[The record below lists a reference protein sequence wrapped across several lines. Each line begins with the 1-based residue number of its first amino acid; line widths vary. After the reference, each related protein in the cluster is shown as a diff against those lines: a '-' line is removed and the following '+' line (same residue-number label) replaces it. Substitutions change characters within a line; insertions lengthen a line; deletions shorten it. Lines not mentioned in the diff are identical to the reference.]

1 MPYFLCR
8 LAADDGHPLSQSF
21 LASSVQ
27 ECRRHFEAEGFCIL
41 SIRKDWKKTSGPAL
55 PFERRIKDKD
65 FIMFN
70 QELVALLRAGY
81 PILKGLELIT
91 GRTKNMHLKERL
103 QQVEVD
109 VRSGK
114 ALSES
119 FASHEKEFGKV
130 YTAAL
135 LAGEQSGNLPGT
147 IGRYLDYAKV
157 IAQTRSRIRA
167 ALLYPTLL
175 VVFALAL
182 MAILVN
188 FILPRFAGFYSDFGA
203 QLPRVTRL
211 LIAAAGSLRQL
222 TPFLLAILVILVL
235 FLPRLKK
242 NEKILMFL
250 ERSKLKIPYAK
261 RIWVETAISL
271 FSRTLSLL
279 LEAGITLLPGLPIAC
294 QAIPNKFLMKQT
306 RHLQENIRNG
316 ETLSDSLGK
325 TGFFTPLATDMIRI
339 GENSANLHGMLGE
352 VAEVYDQRIQARI
365 DTFVSLIEPV
375 IIIAMGMIVALM
387 LLAVY
392 LPIFNIIQIQR

>member
-8 LAADDGHPLSQSF
+8 LATENGQHLSQSF
-21 LASSVQ
+21 LASSAE
-27 ECRRHFEAEGFCIL
+27 ECRRHFETEGFCIL
-41 SIRKDWKKTSGPAL
+41 SVRKDWKKTSTPTL
-55 PFERRIKDKD
+55 PFEKRIKDKD

-70 QELVALLRAGY
+70 QELVALLRAGS
-81 PILKGLELIT
+81 PILKSLELIS
-91 GRTKNMHLKERL
+91 GRTKNVHLKELL
-103 QQVEVD
+103 QKVEAD

-119 FASHEKEFGKV
+119 FVSFEKDFGKV

-135 LAGEQSGNLPGT
+135 MAGEQSGNLPGT

-175 VVFALAL
+175 VVFSLVL

-188 FILPRFAGFYSDFGA
+188 FILPRFTGFYADFGA
-203 QLPRVTRL
+203 QLPRITLL
-211 LIAAAGSLRQL
+211 LIAAAGGFRLV
-222 TPFLLAILVILVL
+222 TPFLLALLVVL
-235 FLPRLKK
+235 ALLLPRLKK

-250 ERSKLKIPYAK
+250 EKSKLRIPYAN
-261 RIWVETAISL
+261 RIRVETAISL

-306 RHLQENIRNG
+306 RHLPEGIRNG

-339 GENSANLHGMLGE
+339 GENSANLHGMLRE
-352 VAEVYDQRIQARI
+352 VADVYDQRIQARI

-375 IIIAMGMIVALM
+375 IIIAMGLLVALM

-392 LPIFNIIQIQR
+392 LPIFNIIQITR

>member
-8 LAADDGHPLSQSF
+8 LATEDGHHISESF
-21 LASSVQ
+21 LASSAE
-27 ECRRHFEAEGFCIL
+27 ECRKHFEAKGFLIL
-41 SIRKDWKKTSGPAL
+41 SVRKDWKKTSTPAL
-55 PFERRIKDKD
+55 PFEKQIKDKD

-70 QELVALLRAGY
+70 QELMALLRAGY
-81 PILKGLELIT
+81 PILKSLELIS
-91 GRTKNMHLKERL
+91 GRTKNVHLKELL
-103 QQVEVD
+103 QKVEAD

-114 ALSES
+114 ALSEA
-119 FASHEKEFGKV
+119 FDTHEKEFGKV

-135 LAGEQSGNLPGT
+135 MAGEQSGNLPGT

-175 VVFALAL
+175 VIFALIL
-182 MAILVN
+182 MAVLVN
-188 FILPRFAGFYSDFGA
+188 FILPRFAGFYADFGA
-203 QLPRVTRL
+203 QLPRITRL
-211 LIAAAGSLRQL
+211 LIAAAGGLRMV
-222 TPFLLAILVILVL
+222 TPFLLLFLIALVV

-242 NEKILMFL
+242 NEKVLMFL
-250 ERSKLKIPYAK
+250 EKNKLKVPYAN
-261 RIWVETAISL
+261 RIRVETAISL

-279 LEAGITLLPGLPIAC
+279 LEAGITLLPSLPIAC
-294 QAIPNKFLMKQT
+294 QAIPNKFLLKQT
-306 RHLQENIRNG
+306 RHLPQNIRNG
-316 ETLSDSLGK
+316 EPLSDSLSK
-325 TGFFTPLATDMIRI
+325 TEFFTPLATDMIRI
-339 GENSANLHGMLGE
+339 GENSANLHGMLKE
-352 VAEVYDQRIQARI
+352 VADVYDQRIQARI

>member
-8 LAADDGHPLSQSF
+8 LATEDGHHLSQSF
-21 LASSVQ
+21 LASSAE

-41 SIRKDWKKTSGPAL
+41 SIRKDWKKASVPAL
-55 PFERRIKDKD
+55 PFEKKVKDKD

-81 PILKGLELIT
+81 PILKSLELIT
-91 GRTKNMHLKERL
+91 GRIKNVHLKEL
-103 QQVEVD
+103 LHKVESD

-135 LAGEQSGNLPGT
+135 MAGEQSGNLPGT

-175 VVFALAL
+175 VVFAVVL

-188 FILPRFAGFYSDFGA
+188 FILPRFAGFYADFGA
-203 QLPRVTRL
+203 QLPRITRL
-211 LIAAAGSLRQL
+211 LIAAAGGIRRFM
-222 TPFLLAILVILVL
+222 PFLLGFFVVL
-235 FLPRLKK
+235 ALLLPRLKK
-242 NEKILMFL
+242 NEKILLFL
-250 ERSKLKIPYAK
+250 ERSKLKIPYAS
-261 RIWVETAISL
+261 RVWVETAISL

-279 LEAGITLLPGLPIAC
+279 LEAGITLLHGLPIAC
-294 QAIPNKFLMKQT
+294 QAVPNKYLMKQALRLPEDI
-306 RHLQENIRNG
+306 RHG
-316 ETLSDSLGK
+316 ESLSDSLVK
-325 TGFFTPLATDMIRI
+325 ATFFTPLATDMIRI
-339 GENSANLHGMLGE
+339 GENSANLHGMLKE
-352 VAEVYDQRIQARI
+352 VADVYDQRIQAKI

-375 IIIAMGMIVALM
+375 IIIAMGIIVALM

>member
-8 LAADDGHPLSQSF
+8 LATEDGHHLSQSF
-21 LASSVQ
+21 LASSAE

-41 SIRKDWKKTSGPAL
+41 SIRKDWKKASVPAL
-55 PFERRIKDKD
+55 PFEKKVKDKD

-81 PILKGLELIT
+81 PILKSLELIT
-91 GRTKNMHLKERL
+91 GRIKNVHLKEL
-103 QQVEVD
+103 LHKVESD

-135 LAGEQSGNLPGT
+135 MAGEQSGNLPGT

-175 VVFALAL
+175 VVFAVVL

-188 FILPRFAGFYSDFGA
+188 FILPRFAGFYADFGA
-203 QLPRVTRL
+203 QLPRITRL
-211 LIAAAGSLRQL
+211 LIAAAGGIRRFM
-222 TPFLLAILVILVL
+222 PFLLGFFVVL
-235 FLPRLKK
+235 ALLLPRLKK
-242 NEKILMFL
+242 NEKILLFL
-250 ERSKLKIPYAK
+250 ERSKLKIPYAS

-279 LEAGITLLPGLPIAC
+279 LEAGITLLHGLPIAC
-294 QAIPNKFLMKQT
+294 QAVPNKYLMKQAL
-306 RHLQENIRNG
+306 RLPENIRHG
-316 ETLSDSLGK
+316 ESLSDSLAK
-325 TGFFTPLATDMIRI
+325 ATFFTPLATDMIRI
-339 GENSANLHGMLGE
+339 GENSANLHGMLKE
-352 VAEVYDQRIQARI
+352 VADVYDQRIQAKI

-375 IIIAMGMIVALM
+375 IIIAMGIIVALM

>member
-8 LAADDGHPLSQSF
+8 LATEDGHHLSQSF
-21 LASSVQ
+21 LASSAE

-41 SIRKDWKKTSGPAL
+41 SIRKDWKKATLPSL
-55 PFERRIKDKD
+55 PFEKRIKDKD

-81 PILKGLELIT
+81 PILKSLELIT
-91 GRTKNMHLKERL
+91 GRTKNVHLKERL
-103 QQVEVD
+103 QEVEAD

-119 FASHEKEFGKV
+119 FASRENEFGMV

-135 LAGEQSGNLPGT
+135 MAGEQSGNLPGT
-147 IGRYLDYAKV
+147 ISRYLEYAKV
-157 IAQTRSRIRA
+157 IAQTRTRIRA

-175 VVFALAL
+175 IIFALIL

-188 FILPRFAGFYSDFGA
+188 FILPRFNVFYADFGA
-203 QLPRVTRL
+203 QLPRITRI
-211 LIAAAGSLRQL
+211 LITAAGILRKV
-222 TPFLLAILVILVL
+222 TPFLLAVMIILGL
-235 FLPRLKK
+235 FLPRFRR
-242 NEKILMFL
+242 NERTHLFL
-250 ERSKLKIPYAK
+250 ERAKLKIPYAN
-261 RIWVETAISL
+261 RIRVETAISL

-294 QAIPNKFLMKQT
+294 QAIPNKFLMMKT
-306 RHLQENIRNG
+306 RQLPEDIRNG
-316 ETLSDSLGK
+316 QPLSESLGK

-339 GENSANLHGMLGE
+339 GENSANLHGMLKE
-352 VAEVYDQRIQARI
+352 VADVYDQRIQAKI
-365 DTFVSLIEPV
+365 DAFVSLIEPV
-375 IIIAMGMIVALM
+375 IIIAMGIIVALM

>member
-8 LAADDGHPLSQSF
+8 LATEDGHHLSQSF
-21 LASSVQ
+21 LASSAE
-27 ECRRHFEAEGFCIL
+27 ECRRHFESEGFCIL
-41 SIRKDWKKTSGPAL
+41 SIRKDWKKASVPAL
-55 PFERRIKDKD
+55 PFEKKVKDKD

-81 PILKGLELIT
+81 PILKSLELIT
-91 GRTKNMHLKERL
+91 GRTNNVHLKEL
-103 QQVEVD
+103 LHKVEAD

-119 FASHEKEFGKV
+119 FASHEKDFGKV

-135 LAGEQSGNLPGT
+135 MAGEQSGNLPGT

-175 VVFALAL
+175 IVFAGVL

-188 FILPRFAGFYSDFGA
+188 FILPRFAGFYADFGA
-203 QLPRVTRL
+203 QLPRITRL
-211 LIAAAGSLRQL
+211 LIAAAGGIRRFM
-222 TPFLLAILVILVL
+222 PFLLGFFVVL
-235 FLPRLKK
+235 ALLLPRLKK
-242 NEKILMFL
+242 NEKILFFL
-250 ERSKLKIPYAK
+250 ERSKLKIPYAS

-279 LEAGITLLPGLPIAC
+279 LEAGITLLHGLPIAC
-294 QAIPNKFLMKQT
+294 QAIPNKYLMRQALRLPDDI
-306 RHLQENIRNG
+306 RHG
-316 ETLSDSLGK
+316 ESLSDSLGK
-325 TGFFTPLATDMIRI
+325 ATFFTPLATDMIRI
-339 GENSANLHGMLGE
+339 GENSANLHGMLKE
-352 VAEVYDQRIQARI
+352 VADVYDQRIQAKI

-375 IIIAMGMIVALM
+375 IIIAMGIIVALM

>member
-8 LAADDGHPLSQSF
+8 LATEEGHHISQSF
-21 LASSVQ
+21 LASSAE
-27 ECRRHFEAEGFCIL
+27 ECRKHFEAEGFCIL
-41 SIRKDWKKTSGPAL
+41 SVRKDWKKASTPTL
-55 PFERRIKDKD
+55 PFEKRIKDKD

-81 PILKGLELIT
+81 PILKSLELIT
-91 GRTKNMHLKERL
+91 GRTKNVHLKELL
-103 QQVEVD
+103 QKVESD
-109 VRSGK
+109 IRSGR
-114 ALSES
+114 ALSDS
-119 FASHEKEFGKV
+119 FDAHEKEFGKV

-135 LAGEQSGNLPGT
+135 MAGEQSGNLPGT

-175 VVFALAL
+175 VVFAVLL

-188 FILPRFAGFYSDFGA
+188 FILPRFAGFYADFGA
-203 QLPRVTRL
+203 QLPGITRL
-211 LIAAAGSLRQL
+211 LIAAAGGLRL
-222 TPFLLAILVILVL
+222 VTPFLLAFFVILVVL
-235 FLPRLKK
+235 LPRFKK

-250 ERSKLKIPYAK
+250 EKSKLKIPYAN
-261 RIWVETAISL
+261 RIRVETAISL

-279 LEAGITLLPGLPIAC
+279 LEAGITLLPGLPIAS

-306 RHLQENIRNG
+306 RHLPEDIRNG
-316 ETLSDSLGK
+316 QTLSESLGR
-325 TGFFTPLATDMIRI
+325 TGFFTPLAIDMTRI
-339 GENSANLHGMLGE
+339 GENSANLHGMLRE
-352 VAEVYDQRIQARI
+352 VADVYDQRIQARI

>member
-8 LAADDGHPLSQSF
+8 LATEDGHHLSQSF
-21 LASSVQ
+21 LASSAE

-41 SIRKDWKKTSGPAL
+41 SIRKDWKKASVPAL
-55 PFERRIKDKD
+55 PFEKKVKDKD

-81 PILKGLELIT
+81 PILKSLELIT
-91 GRTKNMHLKERL
+91 GRIKNVHLKEL
-103 QQVEVD
+103 LHKVESD

-135 LAGEQSGNLPGT
+135 MAGEQSGNLPGT

-175 VVFALAL
+175 VVFAVVL

-188 FILPRFAGFYSDFGA
+188 FILPRFAGFYADFGA
-203 QLPRVTRL
+203 QLPRITRL
-211 LIAAAGSLRQL
+211 LIAAAGGIRRFI
-222 TPFLLAILVILVL
+222 PFLLGFFVVL
-235 FLPRLKK
+235 ALLLPRLKK
-242 NEKILMFL
+242 NEKILLFL
-250 ERSKLKIPYAK
+250 ERSKLKIPYAS

-279 LEAGITLLPGLPIAC
+279 LEAGITLLHGLPIAC
-294 QAIPNKFLMKQT
+294 QAVPNKYLMKQT
-306 RHLQENIRNG
+306 LRLPEDIRHG
-316 ETLSDSLGK
+316 ESLSDSLVK
-325 TGFFTPLATDMIRI
+325 ATFFTPLATDMIRI
-339 GENSANLHGMLGE
+339 GENSANLHGMLKE
-352 VAEVYDQRIQARI
+352 VADVYDQRIQAKI

-375 IIIAMGMIVALM
+375 IIIAMGIIVALM

>member
-8 LAADDGHPLSQSF
+8 LATEDGQHLSLSF
-21 LASSVQ
+21 LASSAE
-27 ECRRHFEAEGFCIL
+27 ECRRHFEAEGYCIL
-41 SIRKDWKKTSGPAL
+41 SIRKDWKKASLPAL
-55 PFERRIKDKD
+55 PFEKRIKDKD

-81 PILKGLELIT
+81 PILKSLELIT
-91 GRTKNMHLKERL
+91 GRTKNVHLKERL
-103 QQVEVD
+103 QEVEAD

-119 FASHEKEFGKV
+119 FASREKEFGVV

-135 LAGEQSGNLPGT
+135 MAGEQSGNLPGT

-175 VVFALAL
+175 IVFALIL

-188 FILPRFAGFYSDFGA
+188 FILPRFTVFYADFGA
-203 QLPRVTRL
+203 QLPRITRL
-211 LIAAAGSLRQL
+211 LIAVAAALRQI
-222 TPFLLAILVILVL
+222 TPFLLGFLVILGL
-235 FLPRLKK
+235 LLPRLKK
-242 NEKILMFL
+242 NEKVHLFL
-250 ERSKLKIPYAK
+250 ERGKLKIPYAN
-261 RIWVETAISL
+261 RVWVETAISL

-279 LEAGITLLPGLPIAC
+279 LEAGITLLHGLPIAY
-294 QAIPNKFLMKQT
+294 QAIPNRYLMKRT
-306 RHLQENIRNG
+306 LHLPEDIRNG
-316 ETLSDSLGK
+316 ESLSESLAK
-325 TGFFTPLATDMIRI
+325 TGYFTPLATDMIRI
-339 GENSANLHGMLGE
+339 GENSANLHGMLRE
-352 VAEVYDQRIQARI
+352 VADVYDQRVQAKI
-365 DTFVSLIEPV
+365 DAFVSLIEPV
-375 IIIAMGMIVALM
+375 IIIAMGIIIALM

>member
-8 LAADDGHPLSQSF
+8 LATEDGQHLSRSF
-21 LASSVQ
+21 LAASAE
-27 ECRRHFEAEGFCIL
+27 ECRRHYEAEGFCIL
-41 SIRKDWKKTSGPAL
+41 SVRKDWKKTSTPTL
-55 PFERRIKDKD
+55 PFEKRIKDKD

-70 QELVALLRAGY
+70 QELVALLRAGS
-81 PILKGLELIT
+81 PILKSLELIS
-91 GRTKNMHLKERL
+91 GRTKNVHLKELL
-103 QQVEVD
+103 QKVEAD

-119 FASHEKEFGKV
+119 FVSFEKDFGKV

-135 LAGEQSGNLPGT
+135 MAGEQSGNLPGT

-175 VVFALAL
+175 VVFSLAL

-188 FILPRFAGFYSDFGA
+188 FILPRFTGFYADFGA
-203 QLPRVTRL
+203 QLPRITML
-211 LIAAAGSLRQL
+211 LIAAAGGFRLV
-222 TPFLLAILVILVL
+222 TPFLLALLVVL
-235 FLPRLKK
+235 ALLLPRLKK
-242 NEKILMFL
+242 NEKVLMFL
-250 ERSKLKIPYAK
+250 EKSKLRIPYAN
-261 RIWVETAISL
+261 RIRVETAISL

-306 RHLQENIRNG
+306 RHLPEGIRNG

-339 GENSANLHGMLGE
+339 GENSANLHGMLRE
-352 VAEVYDQRIQARI
+352 VADVYDQRIQARI

-375 IIIAMGMIVALM
+375 IIIAMGLLVALM

-392 LPIFNIIQIQR
+392 LPIFNIIQITR